1 MEYLWIAIS
10 LLFGLG
16 LGIFIGQLVVRFK
29 FARVVSE
36 SEYLKAQ
43 LNTLPE
49 LQKEL
54 DRAKLSVAEANTSLS
69 AARQQFESEK
79 KLQEQAAQR
88 ELSMREE
95 SHAKELQLHEKRYLE
110 QLNSRQQISD
120 TQKTALEEKIAAL
133 VKQFEENRRE
143 TEKVWQAKIDLLK
156 EEFKSLSEKILEE
169 KSGKLQNFNKEQ
181 LEYILNP
188 LKEKMTEFKTSV
200 EDSKLKTTEI
210 NSALREQL
218 EKMMNET
225 QRIGGEARSLVSAL
239 KGEQKTQG
247 DWGEMILEDILKRS
261 GLKPGIHYECQE
273 TLRDDDGNALRNDA
287 SSRLMRPDVILH
299 YPDGK
304 DLVIDSKVSL
314 TAYVDYMN
322 AEDEAVRRDAL
333 TRHIRSVKSHVDELC
348 RKNYAAYI
356 SRTGHEP
363 VDFVVMFIPNEGPY
377 NLAMISEPGLW
388 NEAFKQKVM
397 IVSPSNLMA
406 LLQLIHIAWTREEQ
420 DRNQQAILDT
430 ASQLLDRVYAFYELF
445 DDVGKHLE
453 CAQKSYEQSI
463 RRLKREEHAQS
474 VVLSAEKLRKL
485 GVKMSKSKTIPRRLQ
500 PDEDDEAALLNGTEV
515 PKIET
520 DASSPELFPASET

>member
-16 LGIFIGQLVVRFK
+16 LGFFIGQLVVKFK
-29 FARVVSE
+29 FTKVLSE
-36 SEYLKAQ
+36 SEYLKSQ
-43 LNTLPE
+43 LNALSE

-54 DRAKLSVAEANTSLS
+54 DRAKLSVAEANTALS
-69 AARQQFESEK
+69 AAGRQFESEK
-79 KLQEQAAQR
+79 KLLEQAAQR

-95 SHAKELQLHEKRYLE
+95 SHAKELQLHEKRHQE
-110 QLNSRQQISD
+110 QLSARQQVFD

-133 VKQFEENRRE
+133 VKQYEENRLE

-225 QRIGGEARSLVSAL
+225 QRIGGEARNLVSAL

-261 GLKPGIHYECQE
+261 GLKPGVHYECQE

-287 SSRLMRPDVILH
+287 SSRMMRPDVIIH

-322 AEDEAVRRDAL
+322 AEDEAVRKEAL
-333 TRHIRSVKSHVDELC
+333 ARHIRSVKSHVDELC
-348 RKNYAAYI
+348 RKNYSAYL
-356 SRTGHEP
+356 SKTGHEP
-363 VDFVVMFIPNEGPY
+363 VDFVIMFIPNEAPY
-377 NLAMISEPGLW
+377 NLAAISEPSLW
-388 NEAFKQKVM
+388 NDAFKRKVM
-397 IVSPSNLMA
+397 IVSPPNLMA
-406 LLQLIHIAWTREEQ
+406 LLQIIHIAWTREEQ

-430 ASQLLDRVYAFYELF
+430 ASQLLDRVYAFYEQF

-485 GVKMSKSKTIPRRLQ
+485 GVKMSKNKTIPRRLQ

-515 PKIET
+515 PQIEA
-520 DASSPELFPASET
+520 DAGSPELFPGSET